1 MRCLAGSVGQNLI
14 FSRNIIITS
23 VGDLKLKFEF
33 CKQLKKCLSWKIF
46 CPVKVTTLLKTIL
59 WVAAAGYN

>member
-1 MRCLAGSVGQNLI
+1 MCCLAGSVGQNFI
-14 FSRNIIITS
+14 FSRDIIIITS

-46 CPVKVTTLLKTIL
+46 CPVKVNTLLKTIYGSL
-59 WVAAAGYN
+59 L